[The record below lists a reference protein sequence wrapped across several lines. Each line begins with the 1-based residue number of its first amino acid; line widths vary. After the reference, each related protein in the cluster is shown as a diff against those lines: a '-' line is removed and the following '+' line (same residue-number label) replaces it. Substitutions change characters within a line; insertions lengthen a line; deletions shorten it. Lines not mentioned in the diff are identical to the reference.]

1 METRSPDSELSTVA
15 SSDYFKARHFLV
27 LLLRL
32 GRPARPPVLAS
43 LCTLFPASPELIH
56 YLCSIPNSP
65 ISLTG
70 DLYVI
75 PSPVASRAFIES
87 GAIANFFNA
96 LLRPPSQ
103 QFVTGFCDTNSVG
116 LRLKKRKWLVSDYEF
131 VPSAKRRLI
140 LNTEDAKEEN
150 RSPLQLEYASPKV
163 SFHFQVTDYV
173 SRSINTIPCSM
184 LKMAT
189 EFNFANHLSCISNAR
204 QRSCQLTEIRL
215 LEGESDTTVSMKSK
229 GNEEAME
236 FKPSLELVLPTSILD
251 NLTVSGG
258 TVEDGDTVGIRT
270 NCVATLC
277 PDDIEEINM
286 PMMEVGNANESFIA
300 SNIEINEKEGTMGGQ
315 EEARSVASGSIFG
328 ETENVCLQLHTIPLN
343 VPCGSG
349 GTKNVDF
356 EDMMPSFDKE
366 HIYME
371 SCDLL
376 PKVLSQKRL
385 SKHEKATEGISP
397 RQNHLCKSVEHGKA
411 IDVQKEKHQIKRD
424 CKVIDKRRKLG
435 QNIEKK
441 RSSNVASP
449 KDQMEEKILPNFETY
464 VAEEEEGSGGYGT
477 VYRARSKKDGTTV
490 AIKCPHVNAHK
501 HHVDNELRMLERF
514 GGKSF
519 VIKYEGSVK
528 NGDSD
533 CFVLE
538 HVEHDRP
545 EVLKNEINIFQL
557 QWYGYC
563 MFRAL
568 SSLHKQGVIHRDVK
582 PGNFLFS
589 RKASKG
595 YLIDFNLAMDLHQKY
610 GNTGKS
616 KVGCNA
622 HTDQVKLPNTSSAL
636 TKDRKLPNTKSS
648 ETARLKTTNDYKST
662 LGMKNIRRKALTQTK
677 TRNNDLGGWNVS
689 KSQGADGSGI
699 TSADRLREPLPCQGR
714 KELINLAQ
722 EARQSINHES
732 STVLSPMRK
741 RIAAPPQNVDKTLV
755 YLNPMPLVSTGIG
768 AGSSHLMNRGNRK
781 IKKEGHCVGTKGF
794 RAPEVLLRSP
804 YQCPKIDIWSAGV
817 TILYLMVGR
826 TPFFGDPEQN
836 MKDIAKLRG
845 SEDLWEVAKLHNREP
860 SFPED
865 LYKLESLPSIKLEDW
880 CEMSSKRPNFLKDIP
895 KSLFDLVDKCLT
907 VNPRLRISAEE
918 ALKHEFFD
926 PCHEALRKLR
936 LQRQD
941 SESSSSSRGKS
952 VLKPIKISQVKA

>member
-1 METRSPDSELSTVA
+1 METPSQLSTVPT
-15 SSDYFKARHFLV
+15 SDYHKASHFLV
-27 LLLRL
+27 LLLRF
-32 GRPARPPVLAS
+32 GRPARPPLLAS
-43 LCTLFPASPELIH
+43 LCTLFPSSPDLVH

-70 DLYVI
+70 DLFVI
-75 PSPVASRAFIES
+75 PSPVASRAFIQS
-87 GAIANFFNA
+87 AAITNFVNA
-96 LLRPPSQ
+96 LLRQPSQ
-103 QFVTGFCDTNSVG
+103 PFVTDFCGADSVG
-116 LRLKKRKWLVSDYEF
+116 LRLKKRKWLVSDCEF
-131 VPSAKRRLI
+131 VPSAKRRLV
-140 LNTEDAKEEN
+140 LNTEYANVAN

-163 SFHFQVTDYV
+163 SFQFQVTDYV
-173 SRSINTIPCSM
+173 SRGINTIPLSM
-184 LKMAT
+184 LKMVNGFSFT
-189 EFNFANHLSCISNAR
+189 NHSSCIWDAR
-204 QRSCQLTEIRL
+204 QRSCQLTEMRH
-215 LEGESDTTVSMKSK
+215 LEGETDTNVSIKSK
-229 GNEEAME
+229 GDEESMS
-236 FKPSLELVLPTSILD
+236 FKPNLELVLSTSILD

-258 TVEDGDTVGIRT
+258 TVEDGDIRT
-270 NCVATLC
+270 NCVVTLC
-277 PDDIEEINM
+277 PDDSEGIDMSLMKN
-286 PMMEVGNANESFIA
+286 GNANESFTA
-300 SNIEINEKEGTMGGQ
+300 LDIEINEKERTVGGQ

-328 ETENVCLQLHTIPLN
+328 EEENVCLPFKSIHVNIPS
-343 VPCGSG
+343 GSG
-349 GTKNVDF
+349 GMKEIDF
-356 EDMMPSFDKE
+356 EDIMPSFEKE
-366 HIYME
+366 QIYVE
-371 SCDLL
+371 SCD
-376 PKVLSQKRL
+376 PKALSQKL
-385 SKHEKATEGISP
+385 SKHEEAIEGISP
-397 RQNHLCKSVEHGKA
+397 RQNQLCKSGVRGKA
-411 IDVQKEKHQIKRD
+411 IDAQKEKHQTKGD
-424 CKVIDKRRKLG
+424 CKVIDKRRKIG
-435 QNIEKK
+435 QDIEKK
-441 RSSNVASP
+441 RTSNVVSP
-449 KDQMEEKILPNFETY
+449 KDQIEEKILPNFETY

-545 EVLKNEINIFQL
+545 EVLKSEISVCQL

-616 KVGCNA
+616 KVGCSARN
-622 HTDQVKLPNTSSAL
+622 DQVKLPNTSSTQ

-648 ETARLKTTNDYKST
+648 ETARLKTTNDFKST
-662 LGMKNIRRKALTQTK
+662 LDMKNIRRKALIQTK
-677 TRNNDLGGWNVS
+677 TRNNDLGGWN
-689 KSQGADGSGI
+689 
-699 TSADRLREPLPCQGR
+699 
-714 KELINLAQ
+714 
-722 EARQSINHES
+722 
-732 STVLSPMRK
+732 
-741 RIAAPPQNVDKTLV
+741 
-755 YLNPMPLVSTGIG
+755 
-768 AGSSHLMNRGNRK
+768 
-781 IKKEGHCVGTKGF
+781 
-794 RAPEVLLRSP
+794 VLLRSP

-817 TILYLMVGR
+817 TLLYLMVGR

-845 SEDLWEVAKLHNREP
+845 SEEIWEVAKLHNRES

-865 LYKLESLPSIKLEDW
+865 LYKLESLPSVKLEDW
-880 CEMSSKRPNFLKDIP
+880 CEMSSKRPSFLKEIP
-895 KSLFDLVDKCLT
+895 KSLYDLVDKCLT
-907 VNPRLRISAEE
+907 VNPRLRITAEE

-936 LQRQD
+936 SQRQD
-941 SESSSSSRGKS
+941 SENSSSLRGKS
-952 VLKPIKISQVKA
+952 ILKPIKISQVKA

>member
-1 METRSPDSELSTVA
+1 METPSQLSTVPT
-15 SSDYFKARHFLV
+15 SDYHKASHFLV
-27 LLLRL
+27 LLLRF
-32 GRPARPPVLAS
+32 GRPARPPLLAS
-43 LCTLFPASPELIH
+43 LCTLFPSSPDLVH

-70 DLYVI
+70 DLFVI
-75 PSPVASRAFIES
+75 PSPVASRAFIQS
-87 GAIANFFNA
+87 AAITNFVNA
-96 LLRPPSQ
+96 LLRQPSQ
-103 QFVTGFCDTNSVG
+103 PFVTDFCGADSVG
-116 LRLKKRKWLVSDYEF
+116 LRLKKRKWLVSDCEF
-131 VPSAKRRLI
+131 VPSAKRRLV
-140 LNTEDAKEEN
+140 LNTEYANVAN

-163 SFHFQVTDYV
+163 SFQFQVTDYV
-173 SRSINTIPCSM
+173 SRGINTIPLSM
-184 LKMAT
+184 LKMVNGFSFT
-189 EFNFANHLSCISNAR
+189 NHSSCIWDAR
-204 QRSCQLTEIRL
+204 QRSCQLTEMRH
-215 LEGESDTTVSMKSK
+215 LEGETDTNVSIKSK
-229 GNEEAME
+229 GDEESMS
-236 FKPSLELVLPTSILD
+236 FKPNLELVLSTSILD

-258 TVEDGDTVGIRT
+258 TVEDGDIRT
-270 NCVATLC
+270 NCVVTLC
-277 PDDIEEINM
+277 PDDSEGIDMSLMKN
-286 PMMEVGNANESFIA
+286 GNANESFTA
-300 SNIEINEKEGTMGGQ
+300 LDIEISEKERTVGGL
-315 EEARSVASGSIFG
+315 EEAISVASGSIFG
-328 ETENVCLQLHTIPLN
+328 EEENVCLPFKSIHVNIPS
-343 VPCGSG
+343 GSG
-349 GTKNVDF
+349 GMKEIDF
-356 EDMMPSFDKE
+356 EDIMPSFEKE
-366 HIYME
+366 QIYVE
-371 SCDLL
+371 SCD
-376 PKVLSQKRL
+376 PKALSQKL
-385 SKHEKATEGISP
+385 SKHEEAIEGISP
-397 RQNHLCKSVEHGKA
+397 RQNQLCKSGVRGKA
-411 IDVQKEKHQIKRD
+411 IDAQKEKHQTKGD
-424 CKVIDKRRKLG
+424 CKVIDKRRKIG
-435 QNIEKK
+435 QDIEKK
-441 RSSNVASP
+441 RTSNVVSP
-449 KDQMEEKILPNFETY
+449 KDQIEEKILPNFETY

-519 VIKYEGSVK
+519 VIKYEGSIK

-545 EVLKNEINIFQL
+545 EVLKSEISVCQL

-616 KVGCNA
+616 KVGCSARN
-622 HTDQVKLPNTSSAL
+622 DQVKLLNTSSTQ

-648 ETARLKTTNDYKST
+648 ETARLKTTNDFKST
-662 LGMKNIRRKALTQTK
+662 LDMKNIRRKALIQTK

-722 EARQSINHES
+722 EARQNLNHES
-732 STVLSPMRK
+732 SAVLSPMRK
-741 RIAAPPQNVDKTLV
+741 RIAASPQNVDKTLV
-755 YLNPMPLVSTGIG
+755 YLTPMPLVSTGPG
-768 AGSSHLMNRGNRK
+768 AGSSQLMNRGNRK
-781 IKKEGHCVGTKGF
+781 FKKEGHCVGTKGF

-817 TILYLMVGR
+817 TLLYLMVGR

-845 SEDLWEVAKLHNREP
+845 SEEIWEVAKLHNRES

-865 LYKLESLPSIKLEDW
+865 LYKLESLPSVKLEDW
-880 CEMSSKRPNFLKDIP
+880 CEMSSKRPSFLKEIP
-895 KSLFDLVDKCLT
+895 KSLYDLVDKCLT
-907 VNPRLRISAEE
+907 VNPRLRITAEE

-936 LQRQD
+936 SQRQD
-941 SESSSSSRGKS
+941 SENSSSLRGKS
-952 VLKPIKISQVKA
+952 ILKPIKISQVKA